1 MPKTPTPDDDAVIRP
16 FADALLELSGG
27 RTHDE
32 LSAQLH
38 ELIARVRDT
47 GKKGSLTLTVTVSR
61 MKNAA
66 ENTLTVTDDVKA
78 KLPAHD
84 RNVSVFYADANG
96 NLTRRD
102 PNQLEFD
109 SLREVPA
116 PPTVIDPKAQAK
128 A

>member
-1 MPKTPTPDDDAVIRP
+1 MPKTNDDTVIRP
-16 FADALLELSGG
+16 FADALIELSGG
-27 RTHDE
+27 RTHTE
-32 LSAQLH
+32 LSEQLH
-38 ELIARVRDT
+38 ALIAAVRDT
-47 GKKGSLTLTVTVSR
+47 GKKGSLTLTITVSR
-61 MKNAA
+61 MKNAS

-84 RNVSVFYADANG
+84 RNVSVFYADADG

-102 PNQLEFD
+102 PNQLVFE

-116 PPTVIDPKAQAK
+116 ATPIDEKKAAK

>member
-1 MPKTPTPDDDAVIRP
+1 MPKPSDDTVIRP
-16 FADALLELSGG
+16 FADALIELSGG
-27 RTHDE
+27 RTHTE
-32 LSAQLH
+32 LSEQLH
-38 ELIARVRDT
+38 DLIAAVRDT
-47 GKKGSLTLTVTVSR
+47 GKKGSLTLTITVSR
-61 MKNAA
+61 MKNAS

-84 RNVSVFYADANG
+84 RNVSVFYADADG

-102 PNQLEFD
+102 PNQLVFE

-116 PPTVIDPKAQAK
+116 ATPIDEKKAAK

>member
-1 MPKTPTPDDDAVIRP
+1 MPKPNDDDTVVRP
-16 FADALLELSGG
+16 FADALIELSGG
-27 RTHDE
+27 RTHTE
-32 LSAQLH
+32 LSEQLH
-38 ELIARVRDT
+38 QLIAAVRDT
-47 GKKGSLTLTVTVSR
+47 GKKGSLTLTITVSR
-61 MKNAA
+61 MKNAS

-102 PNQLEFD
+102 PNQLAFE

-116 PPTVIDPKAQAK
+116 TTTINEKAAK

>member
-1 MPKTPTPDDDAVIRP
+1 MNKPVEDPVIRP

-27 RTHDE
+27 RTHTE
-32 LSAQLH
+32 LSEQLH

-47 GKKGSLTLTVTVSR
+47 GKKGTLTLTITVSR

-84 RNVSVFYADANG
+84 RNVSVFYADADG

-102 PNQLEFD
+102 PNQLEFEH
-109 SLREVPA
+109 LREVPA
-116 PPTVIDPKAQAK
+116 VAAPIDAK
-128 A
+128 AKAKA